1 VRSEV
6 SRQRVLVVDDE
17 ENIRFLLDV
26 ALTHFGFEVAS
37 CATGLE
43 VVPLVE
49 SFRPDVV
56 VLDVMMPDIDGFV
69 VVQRLRATGSRVPV
83 LFLTARDS
91 PEDVVRGLTLGA
103 DDFVKKP
110 FALDEVVARIRAL
123 LRRVS
128 GDTAGAVLRFGDVE
142 IDDDAHRV
150 TRAGVEID
158 LSPTEYKLLHYLVS
172 NPGRVLSRA
181 QILDHVWA
189 YDWDGEA
196 TVVETYVSYLRRK
209 LDPHGPPLLKTI
221 RGIGYVLRSEV

>member
-1 VRSEV
+1 
-6 SRQRVLVVDDE
+6 
-17 ENIRFLLDV
+17 
-26 ALTHFGFEVAS
+26 
-37 CATGLE
+37 
-43 VVPLVE
+43 
-49 SFRPDVV
+49 
-56 VLDVMMPDIDGFV
+56 
-69 VVQRLRATGSRVPV
+69 VQRLRATGSRVPV